1 MAVPTPDQPVGSD
14 FQVRRFRAS
23 EWGALRSL
31 RLEALLDSP
40 LSYGSTH
47 DREIQRPD
55 DDWRERAA
63 AGAAGEEEVG
73 FVAVA
78 DDRWV
83 GMARGR
89 LEPPIAHLI
98 AVYVT
103 PDWRH
108 RGVGD
113 AVSRAVVAWAGERG
127 ASAVLL
133 SVSDWNDGARR
144 VYESIGF
151 VPTGKR
157 QPLPSHPD
165 VTESEMRLELG

>member
-1 MAVPTPDQPVGSD
+1 MAVPKTDQPVIE
-14 FQVRRFRAS
+14 VRRIRAS
-23 EWGALRSL
+23 EWRELRSL

-55 DDWRERAA
+55 HHWRERAGR
-63 AGAAGEEEVG
+63 GAAGEEEVA
-73 FVAVA
+73 FAALA
-78 DDRWV
+78 DGRWV

-89 LEPPIAHLI
+89 LEPPNAHLVG
-98 AVYVT
+98 VYVT
-103 PDWRH
+103 PDWRR
-108 RGVGD
+108 RGVGE

-151 VPTGKR
+151 VPTGEQ
-157 QPLPSHPD
+157 QPLPSHPE
-165 VTESEMRLELG
+165 VSESEMRLELA

>member
-1 MAVPTPDQPVGSD
+1 M
-14 FQVRRFRAS
+14 
-23 EWGALRSL
+23 

-47 DREIQRPD
+47 DREIERPD
-55 DDWRERAA
+55 SDWRQRAA
-63 AGAAGEEEVG
+63 AGAAAEEEVG

-78 DDRWV
+78 GGHWV

-103 PDWRH
+103 PDWRR
-108 RGVGD
+108 RGVGE
-113 AVSRAVVAWAGERG
+113 AVSRAVVAWAAERG
-127 ASAVLL
+127 ATAVLL
-133 SVSDWNDGARR
+133 SVSDWNQGARR

-151 VPTGKR
+151 VPTGTQ
-157 QPLPSHPD
+157 QPLPSHPE
-165 VTESEMRLELG
+165 VTESEMRLELR

>member
-1 MAVPTPDQPVGSD
+1 MAVPKANEPVVD
-14 FQVRRFRAS
+14 VRRILPS
-23 EWGALRSL
+23 EWRALRSL

-47 DREIQRPD
+47 DREIERPES
-55 DDWRERAA
+55 DWRARAA
-63 AGAAGEEEVG
+63 AGAAGVDEIA

-78 DDRWV
+78 GDRWV

-89 LEPPIAHLI
+89 FEPPIAHLI
-98 AVYVT
+98 AVYVA
-103 PDWRH
+103 PAWRR
-108 RGVGD
+108 RGIGQ

-127 ASAVLL
+127 ATAVLL

-151 VPTGKR
+151 VPTGVQ
-157 QPLPSHPD
+157 QPLPSYPG
-165 VTESEMRLELG
+165 VTESEMRLELA